1 MSVTASKD
9 QGLRAL
15 LAAREPLTYW
25 SVIEEERAEAQLRRV
40 VSDLGLPLR
49 SWCCL
54 SGLPGVEGSEDLC
67 VALQALLADPREEV
81 VVLRD
86 PDHELSRPAVLRG
99 LRDLAHTGSAQSEGS
114 QARGRSLI
122 LLGRSEHAPRALK
135 PEAVHLAQGLPP
147 RAEVLGLLRERLL
160 GLSPEDFP
168 QGTRE
173 RLASLAQGLPLR
185 TVRRILDRELEGNP
199 SAERLCETLLCA
211 RREAVGEVGVLELVS
226 PLPRL
231 EDIGGLEGL
240 KEWLQERSSLFDAKF
255 VEAGLP
261 VPRGILLMGVSGCGK
276 SLAAKACASLWNLP
290 LYRLDMNLV
299 FSGLH
304 GSHEA
309 AFHRALRAVEAAAP
323 AVLWIDELENGLGT
337 REGGGVVAP
346 EHLFS
351 AFLTWLQEKP
361 PLVFVAATANRI
373 QALPAEVL
381 RKGRFDQVFFLDLPH
396 EDERRAIL
404 RIHLERH
411 GIELEDAALDYLVY
425 DTRRWSGAE
434 LEQAVISA
442 RVRALAR
449 GEETTGADLIHA
461 VQSSVPLSRTMHEQI
476 RALREWAFGRAA
488 PASHDPASSEM
499 PS

>member
-1 MSVTASKD
+1 MNVTAGIER
-9 QGLRAL
+9 GLRAL
-15 LAAREPLTYW
+15 LSAREPLIYW
-25 SVIEEERAEAQLRRV
+25 SVVEEERAEAELRTV
-40 VSDLGLPLR
+40 VAELGLPLR

-54 SGLPGVEGSEDLC
+54 SGLAEVEGSEDLK
-67 VALQALLADPREEV
+67 VALRALLAESREEV
-81 VVLRD
+81 VLLRD
-86 PDHELSRPAVLRG
+86 PDHEIARPEVLRG
-99 LRDLAHTGSAQSEGS
+99 LRDLAHAQ
-114 QARGRSLI
+114 QRRCLV
-122 LLGRSEHAPRALK
+122 LLGRSSHPPRTLQ
-135 PEAVHLAQGLPP
+135 PEAAHLTQELPT
-147 RAEVLGLLRERLL
+147 RDEVLTLLRERLL
-160 GLSPEDFP
+160 GLPPEAFP
-168 QGTRE
+168 PGTRA
-173 RLASLAQGLPLR
+173 RLASLGQGLPLR
-185 TVRRILDRELEGNP
+185 TVQRILDRELEQTP
-199 SAERLCETLLCA
+199 EAEKLCA
-211 RREAVGEVGVLELVS
+211 ALLEARRQAVGEVGVLELVS

-240 KEWLQERSSLFDAKF
+240 KEWLQERSALFDSKF
-255 VEAGLP
+255 VDAGLP

-304 GSHEA
+304 GSREA
-309 AFHRALRAVEAAAP
+309 AFHRALQAVESAAP

-396 EDERRAIL
+396 EEERRAIL
-404 RIHLERH
+404 RIHLQRH
-411 GIELEDAALDYLVY
+411 GIELEEAALDYLVY

-488 PASHDPASSEM
+488 PASHDPASSET
-499 PS
+499 PL